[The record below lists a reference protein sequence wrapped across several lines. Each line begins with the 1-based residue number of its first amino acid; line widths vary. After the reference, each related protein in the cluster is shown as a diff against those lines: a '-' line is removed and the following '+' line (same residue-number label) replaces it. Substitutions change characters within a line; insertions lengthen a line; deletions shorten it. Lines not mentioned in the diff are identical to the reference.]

1 MLCGHGVRWIS
12 AEIQPVEPALVCTSE
27 GMSSMT
33 SLNSSSVPRVLSIA
47 GTDPSGGAGTAADLK
62 SITAAGG
69 YGMTVVTSLVAQNT
83 HGVRDI
89 HVPPTEFLTAQLQ
102 AVSDDVVI
110 DALKTG
116 MLGTVEIIETVT
128 AWLDDQPPTVLVVD
142 PVMVATSG
150 DRLVD
155 QQAEQAM
162 IEFCARATVVTPN
175 IDELAVL
182 TGSEPAVDEA
192 QALDQAAAW
201 ASDTGVSVV
210 VKTGHL
216 FSHWTTNTWVSPDGT
231 RHPVYATRL
240 QSTSTHGTGCSLSA
254 ALATRLGAGDSP
266 GTALSWATQWLH
278 EAIKHGEAL
287 HVGSGH
293 GPVDHSY
300 RARQLQGWTIEA
312 PSDEAAQ
319 PTAVKGG
326 S

>member
-1 MLCGHGVRWIS
+1 
-12 AEIQPVEPALVCTSE
+12 
-27 GMSSMT
+27 
-33 SLNSSSVPRVLSIA
+33 
-47 GTDPSGGAGTAADLK
+47 
-62 SITAAGG
+62 
-69 YGMTVVTSLVAQNT
+69 SLVAQNT

-116 MLGTVEIIETVT
+116 MLGTVEIIETV
-128 AWLDDQPPTVLVVD
+128 AVWLDDQPPTVLVVD

-182 TGSEPAVDEA
+182 TGSEPARDGA
-192 QALDQAAAW
+192 QALNPAAAW
-201 ASDTGVSVV
+201 AGHDGVLLVV
-210 VKTGHL
+210 LTAL
-216 FSHWTTNTWVSPDGT
+216 CFSPSTPKPRVSPDVA
-231 RHPVYATRL
+231 RHPVYAARL
-240 QSTSTHGTGCSLSA
+240 RSARPHGTGCSLSA

-300 RARQLQGWTIEA
+300 RARKLQGWTIEA